1 MLLPGDSYL
10 YTMKHFLSI
19 SWLVLILFSCQ
30 PKQSETKAAAAATPP
45 ADSTV
50 PSFFPVTA
58 FIKGQLF
65 EIKQS
70 GINPIR
76 YTQLENGKTDSS
88 WIKVEALET
97 ELNECLHP
105 VIDSTNMV
113 PYFTEKAF
121 MDETLGL
128 FTMTYD
134 RKPASIPD
142 SINWRTWNVYI
153 DPETN
158 EVVKIF
164 LVKALP
170 KSLLQITWK
179 ANQECMLKEIDRNEK
194 ATKPL
199 LKDITYRWK
208 Y

>member
-1 MLLPGDSYL
+1 MLLPGDSYICA
-10 YTMKHFLSI
+10 MKHLLSI
-19 SWLVLILFSCQ
+19 GWLALLLFSCQ
-30 PKQSETKAAAAATPP
+30 PKQSETKAPDAATPS
-45 ADSTV
+45 ADSLP

-58 FIKGQLF
+58 FIRGQLF

-76 YTQLENGKTDSS
+76 YTKNETGKTDSS

-113 PYFTEKAF
+113 PYFTEKSF

-128 FTMTYD
+128 FTITYD
-134 RKPASIPD
+134 RKQVSIPD
-142 SINWRTWNVYI
+142 SITWRTWNVYI

-158 EVVKIF
+158 EVAKIF
-164 LVKALP
+164 LVKTLP
-170 KSLLQITWK
+170 QSLLQITWK

-194 ATKPL
+194 ATRPI

>member
-1 MLLPGDSYL
+1 MLLPGDSYICG
-10 YTMKHFLSI
+10 MKQLLSI
-19 SWLVLILFSCQ
+19 SWLVVLLFSCQ
-30 PKQSETKAAAAATPP
+30 PKQSETKTASTATAP
-45 ADSTV
+45 ADSLP

-70 GINPIR
+70 GINPLR
-76 YTQLENGKTDSS
+76 FTTDASGKTDSS

-97 ELNECLHP
+97 ELYECLHP

-113 PYFTEKAF
+113 PYFTEKSF

-134 RKPASIPD
+134 RKETTPPD
-142 SINWRTWNVYI
+142 SITWRTWNVYI

-158 EVVKIF
+158 EVAKIF